1 MRTKQKLV
9 VKKVLKL
16 PASSAENSSGGA
28 TKAISKSPRSQT
40 SKKATAKSPRSA
52 QGKLMI
58 KKPRR
63 YRPGTLALREI
74 RKYQKSTDMLI
85 RRAPFQ
91 RLVKEIMAEI
101 RGEDQAYRMQA
112 SALAAIQEASEAYMV
127 HLFEDIN
134 HCAIHG
140 KRVTIMPR
148 DLALVTRIR
157 GK

>member
-16 PASSAENSSGGA
+16 PASSVEGSSDV
-28 TKAISKSPRSQT
+28 ISKSPRSQT
-40 SKKATAKSPRSA
+40 SKKATVKSPRSA

-63 YRPGTLALREI
+63 YRPGTVALREI

-91 RLVKEIMAEI
+91 RLAREIMGEI
-101 RGEDQAYRMQA
+101 RGEGQSYRMQA
-112 SALAAIQEASEAYMV
+112 SALAAIQEASEAYLV
-127 HLFEDIN
+127 RLFEDIN
-134 HCAIHG
+134 YCAIHG

-148 DLALVTRIR
+148 DLALATRIR